1 MISIHDC
8 IKQVTFQMKCESK
21 GAVIKYDQGWGR
33 RYLDGGWNKMMN
45 FCWGMN
51 FFLGN
56 VLGYKNKNWILAKK
70 LNSEKLAIICRF
82 YILITR

>member
-51 FFLGN
+51 FFSLEMYWGMKTKT
-56 VLGYKNKNWILAKK
+56 G
-70 LNSEKLAIICRF
+70 F
-82 YILITR
+82 